1 MNPRKELSELHL
13 AGSQNIGRA
22 LKREAA
28 ERDALPLT
36 LEQESEI
43 AKVDGLIAKAMSACK
58 RGQIFRGRR
67 NPAFQ
72 NLEALVKVRKI
83 LESRK
88 IDPSTANNRLLTE
101 ANALLASLPG
111 KEN

>member
-1 MNPRKELSELHL
+1 MNPRKEISELQIT
-13 AGSQNIGRA
+13 GSPNLLRA

-28 ERDALPLT
+28 ERDASPLT
-36 LEQESEI
+36 QEQQSEI
-43 AKVDGLIAKAMSACK
+43 SRIDELITIAMRACK
-58 RGQIFRGRR
+58 RGQIFRGKR

-72 NLEALVKVRKI
+72 NLEALVKIRKA

-88 IDPSTANNRLLTE
+88 IDPAAASNRLIKEATE
-101 ANALLASLPG
+101 LLASIG